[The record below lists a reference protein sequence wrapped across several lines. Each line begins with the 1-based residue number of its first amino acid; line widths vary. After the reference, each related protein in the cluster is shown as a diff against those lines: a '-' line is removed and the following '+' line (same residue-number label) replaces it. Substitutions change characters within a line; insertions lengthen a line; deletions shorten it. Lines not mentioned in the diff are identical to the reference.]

1 MKGYVMNKSSIWMH
15 VMKRSVRP
23 GEKIELAELY
33 EQYGVK
39 HGLAEGE
46 EFIQWLRNVKLRDP
60 TKWIVVSTEE
70 SAEDAPK
77 TEETIN
83 NQAEK
88 KAVKE
93 KSEKRRNSEVAQAVA
108 PPVPKEMGVADVVGL
123 SVRQGREILPKIM
136 DLKLLKYSYE
146 EAHQLAGKDSLCRE
160 IKKRIRALEIA
171 R

>member
-23 GEKIELAELY
+23 GERIELAELY

-46 EFIQWLRNVKLRDP
+46 EFIQWLRNVKLRDVN
-60 TKWIVVSTEE
+60 KWSIVSTEE
-70 SAEDAPK
+70 SEEDAPGAEE
-77 TEETIN
+77 TEETE
-83 NQAEK
+83 AEQ

-93 KSEKRRNSEVAQAVA
+93 NSEKKSSKVSNAVT
-108 PPVPKEMGVADVVGL
+108 PLVPKEMGVADVVGL
-123 SVRQGREILPKIM
+123 SVRQGRATLPKIM

-146 EAHQLAGKDSLCRE
+146 EARQLAGKDSLCRE
-160 IKKRIRALEIA
+160 IKKRIRALEIS